1 MSVGEKMNPLP
12 SRQNAQVVVPNAV
25 LGVMGGGQLGAMFAV
40 AAKRMGY
47 RVEAISD
54 SADCPCAHH
63 CNRVHV
69 VEYSDQER
77 LIEIAKS
84 LDVLTFEF
92 ENIPVHATR
101 AMQDFVPIRPAPDVL
116 YITQDRVREKAFLV
130 KNGFPCAPHQVV
142 RSYSE
147 LEAAVKQ
154 LGIPCVLKTAAFG
167 YDGKGQQK
175 IQSHEDL
182 QHAWES
188 LGSQECV
195 LEGWIDFECEVSV
208 VVARG
213 LDGQSV
219 VFAPSRNAHV
229 DHILDV
235 SSVPSGLSESMCKEA
250 ERVASEILEKLEV
263 VGVACVEFFVTQS
276 GNILVNEIAPRPH
289 NSGHLTINACE
300 TSQFEQQVRAIC
312 GLPLGSTKQLTA
324 AAMANILGECW
335 QRGEPRWSSALRVS
349 GVSLHLYGKHQP
361 RKGRK
366 MGHLTATASTADQAI
381 QNVMR
386 SRGLA
391 NG

>member
-1 MSVGEKMNPLP
+1 MNPLP
-12 SRQNAQVVVPNAV
+12 SRQHAHGVAPHAI

-69 VEYSDQER
+69 VDYSDQER

-92 ENIPVHATR
+92 ENIPVHAAR
-101 AMQDFVPIRPAPDVL
+101 AMEDFVPIRPAPDVL
-116 YITQDRVREKAFLV
+116 YITQDRVREKTFLV
-130 KNGFPCAPHQVV
+130 ENGFHCAPHHIV
-142 RSYSE
+142 RSHTE
-147 LEAAVKQ
+147 LEAAIKK
-154 LGIPCVLKTAAFG
+154 LGFPCVLKTAAFG

-175 IQSHEDL
+175 IQSHEDI
-182 QHAWES
+182 QRAWEF

-195 LEGWIDFECEVSV
+195 LEGWVDFDCEVSV

-235 SSVPSGLSESMCKEA
+235 SSVPSGLSESICKEA
-250 ERVASEILEKLEV
+250 EQVASEILEKLEV
-263 VGVACVEFFVTQS
+263 VGVACVEFFVTKA
-276 GNILVNEIAPRPH
+276 GKILVNEIAPRPH

-312 GLPLGSTKQLTA
+312 GLPLGSSKQLAA
-324 AAMANILGECW
+324 AAMANILGDCW
-335 QRGEPRWSSALRVS
+335 QRGEPQWSSALSVP

-366 MGHLTATASTADQAI
+366 MGHLTATAPTVDQAI
-381 QNVMR
+381 RNVKH
-386 SRGLA
+386 SRELA
-391 NG
+391 KG